1 MRWRELRARVRE
13 AWATHGARRTN
24 PGFWAVA
31 QHAAG
36 RFAIESSPRA
46 LEPLVR
52 RAVDAAERVAELYTG
67 ARLPADVE
75 VGPELH
81 LIHTGLVDVHP
92 DVVLGARVGL
102 MQGVTIGP
110 DPHGPPGAPV
120 LEDDVFVGTHATI
133 LGRVGVGRGARVAA
147 NTLVT
152 SDVPAGAV
160 AIGVPAKIFP
170 GLRWVRDA
178 KEGGG
183 DATRAAPPREGE
195 RG

>member
-13 AWATHGARRTN
+13 AWVTHGARRTN

-31 QHAAG
+31 QHATG
-36 RFAIESSPRA
+36 RFAIASAPRA

-52 RAVDAAERVAELYTG
+52 HAVAAAERVAEIYTG

-110 DPHGPPGAPV
+110 DPHGAPGAPV

-133 LGRVGVGRGARVAA
+133 MGPVRVGRGARIAA
-147 NTLVT
+147 NSLVT

-178 KEGGG
+178 KEGDG
-183 DATRAAPPREGE
+183 DATRGPGS
-195 RG
+195 GG